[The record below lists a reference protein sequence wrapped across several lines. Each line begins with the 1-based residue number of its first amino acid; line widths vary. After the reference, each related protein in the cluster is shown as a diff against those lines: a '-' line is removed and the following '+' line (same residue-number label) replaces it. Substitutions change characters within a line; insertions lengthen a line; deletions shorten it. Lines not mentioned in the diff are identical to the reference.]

1 MNKTAVDKIIDI
13 ILDNGYSDGLQPIK
27 DAIQEYIKSTG
38 FEYTDKEY
46 NDLFDDVIYT
56 LDYLSK

>member
-1 MNKTAVDKIIDI
+1 MNNTAVDKIIDI

-27 DAIQEYIKSTG
+27 NAIQEYINSTG

>member
-27 DAIQEYIKSTG
+27 DAIQEYINSTG
-38 FEYTDKEY
+38 FKYTDKEY

>member
-1 MNKTAVDKIIDI
+1 MNKTAVDKIIGI

-27 DAIQEYIKSTG
+27 DAIQEYINSTG
-38 FEYTDKEY
+38 FEYTNKEY